1 MTHNLDQS
9 NYLSLYY
16 LQLGPLQRCLTS
28 FSPPGLAPPD
38 GGGVARP
45 GPAGGGREAPGK
57 GLGAP
62 EGPSILLLG
71 PPAPASCLPPAR
83 LAAPPRRAPRP
94 PPEPDA
100 VSATSSS
107 ARGGG
112 RSGSA
117 AHRGPLPAPTRPS
130 CRALGEAAPGVSL
143 RGGGPGGDLPGLE
156 PRSGLP
162 LLSRQPGAAF
172 GPLSSYAKF

>member
-1 MTHNLDQS
+1 MKIHLWWQRHPKGPRKKIPTPS
-9 NYLSLYY
+9 R
-16 LQLGPLQRCLTS
+16 QLAPLQRCLTS

-45 GPAGGGREAPGK
+45 GPAGGGREATGK

-71 PPAPASCLPPAR
+71 PPAPASCLPSAR
-83 LAAPPRRAPRP
+83 LAAPPRRDPRQ

-107 ARGGG
+107 APGRGPRRVG
-112 RSGSA
+112 RAPRPRVHPNSCPSSRRCHPAISSSVVPFFSCLQSFPTSGSFQTSRGE
-117 AHRGPLPAPTRPS
+117 HRG
-130 CRALGEAAPGVSL
+130 
-143 RGGGPGGDLPGLE
+143 
-156 PRSGLP
+156 
-162 LLSRQPGAAF
+162 SRHI
-172 GPLSSYAKF
+172 

>member
-1 MTHNLDQS
+1 M
-9 NYLSLYY
+9 
-16 LQLGPLQRCLTS
+16 
-28 FSPPGLAPPD
+28 
-38 GGGVARP
+38 ARP

-107 ARGGG
+107 APG
-112 RSGSA
+112 
-117 AHRGPLPAPTRPS
+117 RGPQRVGRAPRPAPRPH
-130 CRALGEAAPGVSL
+130 ATLLPGP
-143 RGGGPGGDLPGLE
+143 RRGGPGRFTPRGWARRGPPGARTAVG
-156 PRSGLP
+156 PPAAQSPARSGVWAALELCKVLNAAFVAGGLRRG
-162 LLSRQPGAAF
+162 LLSRISA
-172 GPLSSYAKF
+172 SSPYSSTNKT

>member
-1 MTHNLDQS
+1 M
-9 NYLSLYY
+9 
-16 LQLGPLQRCLTS
+16 
-28 FSPPGLAPPD
+28 
-38 GGGVARP
+38 ARP
-45 GPAGGGREAPGK
+45 GPAGGGREATGK

-71 PPAPASCLPPAR
+71 PPAPASCFPSAR
-83 LAAPPRRAPRP
+83 LAAPPRRDPRP

-107 ARGGG
+107 APGRGPRRVGRAPRPAPRPHATLLPGPRRGGPG
-112 RSGSA
+112 R
-117 AHRGPLPAPTRPS
+117 LAP
-130 CRALGEAAPGVSL
+130 E
-143 RGGGPGGDLPGLE
+143 GGPGGDLPGLE

-162 LLSRQPGAAF
+162 PLSRQPGAAF